1 MSIHS
6 HTYFTVVIIIY
17 NTGQYE
23 ISITLMQCLPI
34 YVDVYANRK
43 DIYIFKIILT
53 IFYLSEILLL
63 MFIRPR
69 DSGVIAKLHHGT
81 STIYQI

>member
-63 MFIRPR
+63 IVEVRKVPNNMKKNN
-69 DSGVIAKLHHGT
+69 GK
-81 STIYQI
+81 YN